1 MIDDELSDLPKTAL
15 RDYTGD
21 ARIERV
27 WQRLSSDVSNRPAR
41 ARTGLL
47 WAPALGLCLFLGGV
61 FVGRGTANESVPMPQ
76 VAAESRPVAGP
87 PRPPALA
94 PAATLEE
101 RKAPPLVSRARPAPA
116 RVPSTGLAAPS
127 QGLEASAPAA
137 QHGSNVAAPVGPPEW
152 QRLADLGDFAAAR
165 SALEVSGGLDGALRS
180 ASPEQLMS
188 LADLTRASGGR
199 EQAVRALRRLVAAF
213 PGAPEAP
220 LAAWTLGNLLE
231 QGGDQAGA
239 GEAYALY
246 RRLSPAGDFAEDAA
260 ARQVDTALLR
270 RDREL
275 AARLVEQ
282 YAKDFPNG
290 PRLGEFREELG
301 KLESELLDGGV
312 PELVP
317 EPAVD
322 MAPFAPAAP

>member
-1 MIDDELSDLPKTAL
+1 MIDDELSDLPKAAL

-21 ARIERV
+21 ARVERV
-27 WQRLSSDVSNRPAR
+27 WQRLSSDLSNHPAR

-61 FVGRGTANESVPMPQ
+61 FVGRGTANESAPLPQ
-76 VAAESRPVAGP
+76 AAAESRPLAGP
-87 PRPPALA
+87 SRPPALP
-94 PAATLEE
+94 PAVTLEE
-101 RKAPPLVSRARPAPA
+101 PKAPPLVSRARQAPA
-116 RVPSTGLAAPS
+116 RVASIGTAAFS
-127 QGLEASAPAA
+127 QGLEASALTA
-137 QHGSNVAAPVGPPEW
+137 QHGSNVAAPTGPPEW
-152 QRLADLGDFAAAR
+152 QRLADLGDFVAAR
-165 SALEVSGGLDGALRS
+165 RALEASGGLDGALRS

-301 KLESELLDGGV
+301 KLQSELLDGGA
-312 PELVP
+312 PEHVP

-322 MAPFAPAAP
+322 LAPFAPVTP